1 MNPRAKIKPLGA
13 LLLALLVSACSGA
26 GMLTIEDAWTRP
38 TLQGNNAAVYLHIK
52 NNSGM
57 DDTLLA
63 VSADIGRAVE
73 IHESM
78 AMDMGDDL
86 DGMVAGSAEGSEGMA
101 GMEMA
106 GDVMQMVPL
115 DSVALPR
122 GASVSFEPGGK
133 HIMLIG
139 VDHDLQIGELIRI
152 VLHFEVAGDISLDV
166 PVVDR

>member
-26 GMLTIEDAWTRP
+26 GMPTIEDAWTRP
-38 TLQGNNAAVYLHIK
+38 TLQGNNAAVYLHIE
-52 NNSGM
+52 NNTGA

-63 VSADIGRAVE
+63 VSADVARAVE

-78 AMDMGDDL
+78 AMDMGEDL
-86 DGMVAGSAEGSEGMA
+86 DGMVAGGADASEGMPS
-101 GMEMA
+101 
-106 GDVMQMVPL
+106 DVMQMLPLDGVPL
-115 DSVALPR
+115 PQ
-122 GASVSFEPGGK
+122 GASVPFAPGSK

-139 VDHDLQIGELIRI
+139 VVHDLQIGELIRI

-166 PVVDR
+166 PVEDR